1 MTALVIVSWVLV
13 IGSVTGISVAGLS
26 LALRETICGPSPRCI
41 VPALC
46 ASIITGSLGSIA
58 AQVTV

>member
-13 IGSVTGISVAGLS
+13 FGSVVGIIVAGLS
-26 LALRETICGPSPRCI
+26 LALSETICGPSPRWV

-46 ASIITGSLGSIA
+46 GSIITGSLGSIA

>member
-1 MTALVIVSWVLV
+1 MAGLVLVSWVLV
-13 IGSVTGISVAGLS
+13 FGSVSGIIIAGAA
-26 LALRETICGPSPRCI
+26 LALDHTTCGPSPRWV

-46 ASIITGSLGSIA
+46 GSIITGSLGSIA

>member
-1 MTALVIVSWVLV
+1 VTALGIVSWVLV
-13 IGSVTGISVAGLS
+13 FGSITGICVAGAS
-26 LALRETICGPSPRCI
+26 LAPNRTICGPSPRWV

-46 ASIITGSLGSIA
+46 GSIITGSLASIA